1 MQYLNF
7 VFAANAIIA
16 LLAGA
21 GVYIFRRRRLQ
32 SSIWL
37 DYNILLSTW
46 SFCVYEA
53 AIQTK
58 ALFAIYWVRASLI
71 PLIFLVPVFLH
82 FLSLYSDRR
91 IFQARMIRD
100 VYIVFFLICAASFV
114 IPQEFVKSILPNPFF
129 NYVAS
134 PGLAFRIFSFIFVG
148 FIFCGFY
155 YLLRPHNKAY
165 LEFRRN
171 QRIWIF
177 FGMLCGIMAPLNYIL
192 ASYKLVFFPFGA
204 FLILPYLAVTGY
216 AIAKYHVPE
225 VNIVF
230 KKVKILSR
238 MVLFVIVIHM
248 TVVLL
253 LHRMLGVKYFES
265 SAISG
270 CIILL
275 NILFTA
281 HYGRLFEFNK
291 RIEGVVYRKRL
302 AYYKFLENFN
312 SIISEAKDLDTLLR
326 YIVDSLVDIIG
337 VKCVMLYLLDE
348 ESSSFRLRVLK
359 GIGREAVREID
370 TIPAASPFIN
380 FLKDGN
386 IFVTDE
392 SNDFG
397 RDYDLEAIR
406 KVFNSINIRLTMPL
420 RYSLPLYHGRDV
432 VAFLNLG
439 NKKDNTEYHGEDIDI
454 LNAFG
459 RELSICVDKAK
470 LFVQAITDDL
480 TNLYRHSYFYKRIDE
495 EIERSK
501 RYARVF
507 SLLLI
512 DIDNFK
518 KINDV
523 FGHRVGDAVLKKI
536 AALVISNLR
545 KVDIASRY
553 GGEEFG
559 ILLPE
564 TTEANAL
571 IVAERLRQAVEED
584 FEKTVTKEQMLKDSF
599 AKGVNF
605 VVTVSIG
612 VSAYR
617 GGIEKNTL
625 VRATDKA
632 LYRAKWEGKN
642 RVCSE

>member
-1 MQYLNF
+1 MQYLKF
-7 VFAANAIIA
+7 VFAANAVIT

-21 GVYIFRRRRLQ
+21 GIYIFRRKRLQ

-58 ALFAIYWVRASLI
+58 ASFAIYWVRASLF

-91 IFQARMIRD
+91 IFQARTIRD
-100 VYIVFFLICAASFV
+100 VYIVFFLICVASFV
-114 IPQEFVKSILPNPFF
+114 IPQEFIKSILPNPFF

-134 PGLAFRIFSFIFVG
+134 PGLAFKIFSFIFAG

-155 YLLRPHNKAY
+155 YLLRPSKKAY

-177 FGMLCGIMAPLNYIL
+177 FGMLCGIMAPLNFIL
-192 ASYKLVFFPFGA
+192 ASYKIVFFPFGA

-216 AIAKYHVPE
+216 AIAKYHVSE
-225 VNIVF
+225 VRIVF
-230 KKVKILSR
+230 RKAKVLSYL
-238 MVLFVIVIHM
+238 VLFVIVIH
-248 TVVLL
+248 TAVVLL
-253 LHRMLGVKYFES
+253 LHKMLGVKYFES
-265 SAISG
+265 SVISG

-275 NILFTA
+275 NILFMI
-281 HYGRLFEFNK
+281 HYGKLLELNK
-291 RIEGVVYRKRL
+291 LTEGVVYKKRL

-312 SIISEAKDLDTLLR
+312 SMVNEAKDLDTLLR
-326 YIVDSLVDIIG
+326 YIVDSLVNIIG
-337 VKCVMLYLLDE
+337 MKCVMLYLFDE

-359 GIGREAVREID
+359 GIGRGAVREID
-370 TIPAASPFIN
+370 VIPAASPFVD

-386 IFVTDE
+386 IFVANE
-392 SNDFG
+392 SNDFNQ
-397 RDYDLEAIR
+397 DYNLEAIR
-406 KVFNSINIRLTMPL
+406 KVFSRINIKLTMPL

-432 VAFLNLG
+432 VAFLSLG
-439 NKKDNTEYHGEDIDI
+439 NKKDNTEYRAEDIDI

-480 TNLYRHSYFYKRIDE
+480 TNLYRHSYFYKRVDE
-495 EIERSK
+495 EIERSA

-523 FGHRVGDAVLKKI
+523 FGHRVGDAVLKRI
-536 AALVISNLR
+536 ATLIKSNLR
-545 KVDIASRY
+545 KVDMAARY

-564 TTEANAL
+564 TTKPNAL
-571 IVAERLRQAVEED
+571 IVAERLRLAVEED
-584 FEKTVTKEQMLKDSF
+584 FVKEETKKQMLENSF
-599 AKGVNF
+599 AKGAKF

-612 VSAYR
+612 VSAYK
-617 GGIEKNTL
+617 GGIEKNAL
-625 VRATDKA
+625 VKEVDKA

-642 RVCSE
+642 KVCSE